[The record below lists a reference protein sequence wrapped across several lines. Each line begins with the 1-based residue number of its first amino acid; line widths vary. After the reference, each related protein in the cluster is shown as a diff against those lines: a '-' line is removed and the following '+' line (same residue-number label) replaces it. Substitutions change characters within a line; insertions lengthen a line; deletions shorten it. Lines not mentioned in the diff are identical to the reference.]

1 MSGDIMNKET
11 NDKITGLQ
19 IVGLTIPRI
28 PLLIFKFG
36 SWYLRFKGSAE
47 KASKIFKK
55 QLMTNGID
63 KQIADELT
71 QCYTS
76 TASLLTL
83 KNFSKLSKIG
93 ESIDVPYA
101 QRVKE
106 R

>member
-1 MSGDIMNKET
+1 MSKET
-11 NDKITGLQ
+11 NNQILGLQ
-19 IVGLTIPRI
+19 IIGLTLPRI
-28 PLLIFKFG
+28 PLLFFKFG
-36 SWYLRFKGSAE
+36 SWYLRFKGNVN

-76 TASLLTL
+76 TASILTL
-83 KNFSKLSKIG
+83 KNLSKLSKIG

-101 QRVKE
+101 QRATK